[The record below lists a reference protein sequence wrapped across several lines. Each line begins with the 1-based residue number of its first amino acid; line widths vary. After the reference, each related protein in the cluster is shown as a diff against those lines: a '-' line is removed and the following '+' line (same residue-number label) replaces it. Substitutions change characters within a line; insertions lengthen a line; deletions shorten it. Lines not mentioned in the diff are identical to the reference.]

1 MSDYDMSEYEKALD
15 EFFDIKT
22 KYEEAHQRK
31 KGNIINS
38 DSLSKKEKRKA
49 IESLKMKCI
58 GCNRKVNTLFYDKD
72 RMYGAIC
79 GDTENPCTL
88 NIQLK
93 KPSTMNIKEV
103 LPTIENDIQMN
114 ERNIKKIK
122 LYLLFGLIDSDETI
136 ELYTQEKDSY
146 VSNVEFKQQLTEYL
160 NDTMN
165 VEFREDEIKQL
176 NENIQTYIK
185 NIKENMNDYMIN
197 GNKEALDIVMEIYSE
212 YLLKDIDNLR
222 KNKYIYS
229 EIEEIIKK
237 QDELPEMHINQYKN
251 LTSNFE
257 MIHEEGEIVSFK
269 K

>member
-1 MSDYDMSEYEKALD
+1 
-15 EFFDIKT
+15 
-22 KYEEAHQRK
+22 
-31 KGNIINS
+31 
-38 DSLSKKEKRKA
+38 
-49 IESLKMKCI
+49 
-58 GCNRKVNTLFYDKD
+58 
-72 RMYGAIC
+72 
-79 GDTENPCTL
+79 
-88 NIQLK
+88 
-93 KPSTMNIKEV
+93 
-103 LPTIENDIQMN
+103 
-114 ERNIKKIK
+114 
-122 LYLLFGLIDSDETI
+122 
-136 ELYTQEKDSY
+136 
-146 VSNVEFKQQLTEYL
+146 
-160 NDTMN
+160 MN
-165 VEFREDEIKQL
+165 VEFREAEIKQL

-212 YLLKDIDNLR
+212 YLLEDIDNLR